1 MSPARRATVAV
12 ALAGAVTLVVAGA
25 VWRYGIVPLPE
36 FPALAVRPDPSIT
49 GTVTFRGD
57 DDCPRVV
64 PAAGGPVRRAGRCDD
79 HHPFDAG
86 VRDGSHLADG
96 SEVEVPYGDDEQRAR
111 IVARS
116 PVDGTERT
124 LVSVRAPADYSFE
137 TVTVSPDRRFL
148 LVVDSE
154 GRLLVGR
161 ADGSS
166 GLRLLATGA
175 QSYGRPVWQ
184 QPLFAP
190 AGQASPP
197 PASR

>member
-1 MSPARRATVAV
+1 V
-12 ALAGAVTLVVAGA
+12 AGALTLAVAGA
-25 VWRYGIVPLPE
+25 VWRYGIVPVPE
-36 FPALAVRPDPSIT
+36 FPALAARPDPSIT
-49 GTVTFRGD
+49 GTVTFHGHD
-57 DDCPRVV
+57 ECPRVV
-64 PAAGGPVRRAGRCDD
+64 PAAGGTVRRAGLCDRAR
-79 HHPFDAG
+79 FAG
-86 VRDGSHLADG
+86 EPDGEPRLADG
-96 SEVEVPYGDDEQRAR
+96 SEVEVPYGDDDQRAR

-116 PVDGTERT
+116 PVDGRERT

-137 TVTVSPDRRFL
+137 TVVVSPDRRFL

-175 QSYGRPVWQ
+175 ETYGRPVWR
-184 QPLFAP
+184 QPLPAP

>member
-1 MSPARRATVAV
+1 MTPARRATMAIAV
-12 ALAGAVTLVVAGA
+12 AGAVTLAVAGA
-25 VWRYGIVPLPE
+25 VWRYGIVPVPE
-36 FPALAVRPDPSIT
+36 FPALAARPDPSIT

-64 PAAGGPVRRAGRCDD
+64 PAAGGTVRRAGLCDRR
-79 HHPFDAG
+79 FFRGESAG
-86 VRDGSHLADG
+86 EPRLADG
-96 SEVEVPYGDDEQRAR
+96 SEVDVPYGDDDQRAR

-116 PVDGTERT
+116 PVDGRERT

-137 TVTVSPDRRFL
+137 TVVVSPDRRFL

-154 GRLLVGR
+154 GRLLVGA

-175 QSYGRPVWQ
+175 ESYGRPVWH
-184 QPLFAP
+184 QPLGATP
-190 AGQASPP
+190 AQAWAP